1 MFHLIYLQFLSKLY
15 LKLKKRVVNFYS
27 MQEIH
32 QMALFSVNLNFIA
45 TLKSVMYWNQKSQNK
60 VYFPLKSNFF
70 KAIQVNT
77 KITDFEFFLKID
89 HMLRYGRKAR
99 RISNFEGRILEQNL
113 FDVDQSI
120 CFGVAC
126 IKGFFELGCTQ
137 RR

>member
-1 MFHLIYLQFLSKLY
+1 MFHLIYLQSLSELY
-15 LKLKKRVVNFYS
+15 LKLKKGLLTSIQCKKFTRWRF
-27 MQEIH
+27 
-32 QMALFSVNLNFIA
+32 FVNLNFIA
-45 TLKSVMYWNQKSQNK
+45 TLKFVMYWNQKSQNK

-120 CFGVAC
+120 SFGVPRINC
-126 IKGFFELGCTQ
+126 VFELGCT
-137 RR
+137 